1 MQPVWGG
8 GCPGHTWGS
17 STVLKG
23 MDDLGHVH
31 VHCTSRCKCDSPFFP
46 DRGKPHKGVGVS
58 QLSLLHNVCH
68 QTWGLQSM
76 RTCQKVND
84 ETLLQDSDKFNAD
97 CQVTGNAYTPC

>member
-1 MQPVWGG
+1 MEIHDSERFIQRIKVHDLCKKLKSQCDKGGDQKDAAGWGG

-46 DRGKPHKGVGVS
+46 DRNPTKAWAY
-58 QLSLLHNVCH
+58 LSCH
-68 QTWGLQSM
+68 CCTMSVIRHG
-76 RTCQKVND
+76 
-84 ETLLQDSDKFNAD
+84 
-97 CQVTGNAYTPC
+97 AYRA